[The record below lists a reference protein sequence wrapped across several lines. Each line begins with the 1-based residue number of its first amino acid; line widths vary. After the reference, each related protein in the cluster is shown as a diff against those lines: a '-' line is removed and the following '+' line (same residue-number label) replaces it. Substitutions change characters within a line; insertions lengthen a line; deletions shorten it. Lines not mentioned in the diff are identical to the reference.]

1 MKIEFKNVNFNY
13 ENDIVFENLNLS
25 INSGEFV
32 GLIGNNGT
40 GKTTIIKLI
49 ANIVKP
55 KGGEIINT
63 FSSIGYLSQINFNKR
78 NAFSANVREIVS
90 LGLKKKPFQFVSKAE
105 YQKVDDILKKMGLY
119 ELRNR
124 RMDELSGGQQEK
136 VRFAEVILSN
146 PDLILLDEPT
156 SGIDEDSKREIKH
169 LLKSLNERGK
179 TIIMVSHMQED
190 FPSGVRFIDLDKGVK

>member
-1 MKIEFKNVNFNY
+1 MMINFKNVNFKY
-13 ENDIVFENLNLS
+13 DNDIVFEDLNLS
-25 INSGEFV
+25 IKSGEFI

-55 KGGEIINT
+55 NSGEIVNT
-63 FSSIGYLSQINFNKR
+63 FTSIGYLSQINFNKR

-90 LGLKKKPFQFVSKAE
+90 LGLKKKPFQFITKSD
-105 YQKVDDILKKMGLY
+105 YQKVDDILKKMGIY

-156 SGIDEDSKREIKH
+156 SGIDEESKKEIRH
-169 LLKSLNERGK
+169 LLKSLNEQGK
-179 TIIMVSHMQED
+179 TIVMVSHNQED
-190 FPSGVRFIDLDKGVK
+190 FPAGVRFIDLDKEVK